1 MSANRIECDAHR
13 QVFGAVVLRLS
24 LPFDRGVR
32 IVAPPTTS
40 RAMSGHIPS
49 TLECQGLYQKLLRID
64 WVRRH
69 NVCRMIK
76 DMDPLLYLRLLTMFD
91 TTQHYSGI
99 HSGRPPRELPDV
111 MVATLGRGW
120 RQLTL
125 EESFE
130 LSWRNRR

>member
-1 MSANRIECDAHR
+1 M
-13 QVFGAVVLRLS
+13 
-24 LPFDRGVR
+24 PFDQGVR
-32 IVAPPTTS
+32 TVTRQPTS
-40 RAMSGHIPS
+40 PAMSGHLPT
-49 TLECQGLYQKLLRID
+49 TLECQGLYEKLLRID

-76 DMDPLLYLRLLTMFD
+76 DMDPQFYLRLLTMFD
-91 TTQHYSGI
+91 STQHYSGV
-99 HSGRPPRELPDV
+99 HSGRPPRELPSV
-111 MVATLGRGW
+111 MVATMGRGW

>member
-1 MSANRIECDAHR
+1 MASH
-13 QVFGAVVLRLS
+13 GACAWVPAMTVH
-24 LPFDRGVR
+24 LP
-32 IVAPPTTS
+32 T
-40 RAMSGHIPS
+40 
-49 TLECQGLYQKLLRID
+49 TLECQRLYQRLLSLD

-76 DMDPLLYLRLLTMFD
+76 DMDPQLYLRLITMFD
-91 TTQHYSGI
+91 STQHYSGI
-99 HSGRPPRELPDV
+99 HSGRPPRELPEV

-130 LSWRNRR
+130 LSWRNR

>member
-1 MSANRIECDAHR
+1 MS
-13 QVFGAVVLRLS
+13 
-24 LPFDRGVR
+24 
-32 IVAPPTTS
+32 
-40 RAMSGHIPS
+40 
-49 TLECQGLYQKLLRID
+49 
-64 WVRRH
+64 
-69 NVCRMIK
+69 K

-91 TTQHYSGI
+91 STQRHSGI

-111 MVATLGRGW
+111 LTATQGKGW